1 MRNSMG
7 GCISHTSNGATES
20 SRAEERNAMSDFQLA
35 AQRRQALGKKNRQ
48 LRRQGFVPG
57 IVYGPSTEPMSV
69 QFPYRTVEIMLMN
82 AGGTNL
88 IDIEVDG
95 AVYPSLAREVQR
107 DVVRGDILHVDF
119 LAVDQSQRISVEV
132 PIVMEG
138 ESPVVTAREGILIT
152 GRSSLTLE
160 VYPSDIR
167 DRIEIDLSRLTE
179 LGAEVLVRDLSFG
192 ENVTVH
198 NDPNE
203 MLAKIVQPAA
213 ARAEEDLEGE
223 EGEVEGEEGE
233 ETDEAAE

>member
-1 MRNSMG
+1 
-7 GCISHTSNGATES
+7 
-20 SRAEERNAMSDFQLA
+20 MSDFQLA
-35 AQRRQALGKKNRQ
+35 AESRQALGKRNRQ
-48 LRRQGFVPG
+48 LRREGFVPG
-57 IVYGPSTEPMSV
+57 IVYGPSTAPLAV
-69 QFPYRTVEIMLMN
+69 QFPYRDVELTLMN

-88 IDIEVDG
+88 IDIEVEG
-95 AVYPSLAREVQR
+95 EVYPSLAREVQR

-132 PIVMEG
+132 PIVMDG
-138 ESPVVTAREGILIT
+138 VSPVVAAREGILIT

-167 DRIEIDLSRLTE
+167 DRIVIDLTQLLE
-179 LGAEVLVRDLSFG
+179 LGDEVLVRDLTFG
-192 ENVTVH
+192 ESVTVH

-223 EGEVEGEEGE
+223 EGESEGEEGDAE
-233 ETDEAAE
+233 AEAADE

>member
-1 MRNSMG
+1 M
-7 GCISHTSNGATES
+7 
-20 SRAEERNAMSDFQLA
+20 AEFELA
-35 AQRRQALGKKNRQ
+35 AELRQERGRKNRQ
-48 LRRQGFVPG
+48 LRRDGLVPG
-57 IVYGPSTEPMSV
+57 VVYGPSTESMSV
-69 QFPYRTVEIMLMN
+69 QFPYRAIEVTLMN

-88 IDIEVDG
+88 IDIMVDG
-95 AVYPSLAREVQR
+95 DAYPSLAREVQR

-119 LAVDQSQRISVEV
+119 LAVDQSQRIRVEV
-132 PIVMEG
+132 PIVMDG
-138 ESPVVTAREGILIT
+138 LSPVVAAREGILIT

-167 DRIEIDLSRLTE
+167 DRIIIDLSRLTE

-213 ARAEEDLEGE
+213 ARAEEEFDEDE
-223 EGEVEGEEGE
+223 EGVEGEEGE
-233 ETDEAAE
+233 ETEEAEAD

>member
-1 MRNSMG
+1 
-7 GCISHTSNGATES
+7 
-20 SRAEERNAMSDFQLA
+20 MSDFQLA
-35 AQRRQALGKKNRQ
+35 AESRQALGKRNRQ

-57 IVYGPSTEPMSV
+57 IVYGPSTAPLAV
-69 QFPYRTVEIMLMN
+69 QFPYRDVEVMLMQ

-88 IDIEVDG
+88 IDIEVEG
-95 AVYPSLAREVQR
+95 EVYPSLAREVQR

-132 PIVMEG
+132 PIVMDG
-138 ESPVVTAREGILIT
+138 VSPVVAAREGILIT

-167 DRIEIDLSRLTE
+167 DRIIIDLTQLLE
-179 LGAEVLVRDLSFG
+179 LGDEVLVRDLTFG
-192 ENVTVH
+192 ESVTVH

-223 EGEVEGEEGE
+223 EGETEGEEGE
-233 ETDEAAE
+233 AEAEAADE

>member
-1 MRNSMG
+1 M
-7 GCISHTSNGATES
+7 
-20 SRAEERNAMSDFQLA
+20 AEFQLA
-35 AQRRQALGKKNRQ
+35 AEVRQARGKKNRE
-48 LRRQGFVPG
+48 LRRAGYVPG
-57 IVYGPSTEPMSV
+57 IVYGPSIEPMSV
-69 QFPYRTVEIMLMN
+69 QFPYRSVEVMLMN

-88 IDIEVDG
+88 IDIFVNGDIF
-95 AVYPSLAREVQR
+95 PSLAREVQR

-132 PIVMEG
+132 PIVMQG

-160 VYPSDIR
+160 VFPSDIR
-167 DRIEIDLSRLTE
+167 DRIEINLSALTE

-192 ENVTVH
+192 ENVRVH

-213 ARAEEDLEGE
+213 ARAEEELDELGEEIEGE
-223 EGEVEGEEGE
+223 EGEAEAGES
-233 ETDEAAE
+233 AAEAD

>member
-1 MRNSMG
+1 
-7 GCISHTSNGATES
+7 
-20 SRAEERNAMSDFQLA
+20 MSDFQLA
-35 AQRRQALGKKNRQ
+35 AQKRRAHGKKNRQ
-48 LRRQGFVPG
+48 LRRAGFVPG
-57 IVYGPSTEPMSV
+57 ILYGPSTEPLSV
-69 QFPYRTVEIMLMN
+69 QFPYRAVEVMLMD

-88 IDIEVDG
+88 IDIEVEG
-95 AVYPSLAREVQR
+95 TVYPSLAREVQR

-119 LAVDQSQRISVEV
+119 LAVDQTQRISVEV

-138 ESPVVTAREGILIT
+138 SSPVVVAREGILIT

-167 DRIEIDLSRLTE
+167 DRIIIDLSKLTE
-179 LGAEVLVRDLSFG
+179 LGSEVLVRDLTFG

-223 EGEVEGEEGE
+223 EGEIEGEEAE
-233 ETDEAAE
+233 DADEASDE